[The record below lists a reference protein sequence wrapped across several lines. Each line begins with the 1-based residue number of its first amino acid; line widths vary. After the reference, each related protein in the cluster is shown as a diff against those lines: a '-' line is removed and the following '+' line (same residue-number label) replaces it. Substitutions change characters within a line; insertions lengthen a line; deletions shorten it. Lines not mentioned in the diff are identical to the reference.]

1 MEEELKSF
9 VKVWFLAI
17 TSLCYSYYIAAKIPK
32 GFLRLLSLLPVISLF
47 LFLPMNLSSYSY
59 IIATSIFLSWYANFK
74 LLLLSFDHGPLSP
87 PPPQLLHFI
96 CIASLPIKIK
106 RYPSQDKPQ
115 TSFLGT
121 IILAIKVAITIMLF
135 EAYNYGKHLNT
146 NIVLA
151 LFHIQFLFAMEC
163 LYAVFQIPPKFFFGF
178 ELEPQFN
185 EPLLA
190 NSLQDFWGRRWN
202 LMSSD
207 VLRHLIYNPLRRIS
221 KRIIGDRWKSL
232 PAILG
237 TFFVS
242 GLMHEVL
249 YYHLTHLPPTW
260 EATCYF
266 VMHGICVDVEIV
278 MKKKKV
284 ILIGRKRQ
292 FLINVIS
299 RLLVLAFLLVT
310 SIWILFAPL
319 LRNGFYEKV
328 YMEYSTAINF
338 AKGVLHIH

>member
-9 VKVWFLAI
+9 VKVWVLAI

-47 LFLPMNLSSYSY
+47 LFLPMNLSSHSY
-59 IIATSIFLSWYANFK
+59 ILATSIFLSWYANFK
-74 LLLLSFDHGPLSP
+74 LLLFSFDHGPLSP

-96 CIASLPIKIK
+96 SIASLPIKIK
-106 RYPSQDKPQ
+106 RYPPQDKPQ

-151 LFHIQFLFAMEC
+151 LFPIQFFFETEC

-207 VLRHLIYNPLRRIS
+207 VLRLLVYNPFRPIS

-232 PAILG
+232 PAILV

-242 GLMHEVL
+242 GLMHEL
-249 YYHLTHLPPTW
+249 IYYHLTHLPPTW
-260 EATCYF
+260 EATCFF

-284 ILIGRKRQ
+284 ILIGRKWQ
-292 FLINVIS
+292 FLNVIS
-299 RLLVLAFLLVT
+299 RLLVLGFLLVT
-310 SIWILFAPL
+310 ARWILFAPL
-319 LRNGFYEKV
+319 LRNGIYEKA
-328 YMEYSTAINF
+328 YIEYSMAVNF
-338 AKGVLHIH
+338 AKGVLHLY